1 MTGSAYKRVVSLAS
15 WLALNYSSAFQTA
28 SPIHVLQTNSP
39 ALFPF
44 CAAASSNIKE
54 DPDDSSIPS
63 YIQSPVLAKV
73 YPALL
78 SHKSKFGNPNIPLG
92 SENGKRCKT
101 LRRLHFQNKLSPD
114 EVNLLT
120 DLGFRFNS
128 FEDVYTE
135 CDFNEMLEKL
145 KQYHAEYK
153 TYQIPKKYQIDPELG
168 AWVTMLRRLYR
179 TNDLPEDEV
188 KKMDDIDF
196 EWISTRKCGSAFMSG
211 YREVLEKLNGA
222 ADVEKLV
229 KEDVEMRKWFHAQKC
244 AYENGKLSESRAQYL
259 NDLPGIDWKD
269 VSV

>member
-1 MTGSAYKRVVSLAS
+1 M
-15 WLALNYSSAFQTA
+15 
-28 SPIHVLQTNSP
+28 
-39 ALFPF
+39 
-44 CAAASSNIKE
+44 
-54 DPDDSSIPS
+54 
-63 YIQSPVLAKV
+63 
-73 YPALL
+73 
-78 SHKSKFGNPNIPLG
+78 
-92 SENGKRCKT
+92 
-101 LRRLHFQNKLSPD
+101 SPD

-135 CDFNEMLEKL
+135 CDFDEMLEKL
-145 KQYHAEYK
+145 KRYHAEYK